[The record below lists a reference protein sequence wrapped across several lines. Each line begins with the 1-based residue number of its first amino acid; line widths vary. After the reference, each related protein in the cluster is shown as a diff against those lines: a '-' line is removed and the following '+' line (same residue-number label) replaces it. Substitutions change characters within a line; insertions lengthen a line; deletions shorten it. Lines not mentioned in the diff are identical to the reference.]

1 MEKFGGHQ
9 TKTYGEIKRQIKKR
23 KHSVATR
30 KKVEE
35 IRKYTYIFVKEKVHN

>member
-1 MEKFGGHQ
+1 MD
-9 TKTYGEIKRQIKKR
+9 IKRKLTGKLKDRLQKR